1 MSLANRFTL
10 WCLLL
15 LPFNFACAEDLL
27 TVYQQA
33 VNGDPRLKAAG
44 LKVDIVTAQKE
55 QSFGEF
61 LPQVSASGNW
71 SQNDQTVGNST
82 TSVNTTYPGKRY
94 TVSVNQSLV
103 DFAKFWNWRRAR
115 ETENVYIEERVEAEN
130 ALIDDVVERYFDVL
144 QAEDQL
150 TLLRG
155 EADALDKHLEQIK
168 RQFDKQLIKITDLYE
183 VEARIDQVQASEIEA
198 ETALIKAKE
207 NLKELT
213 NSIPEGLY
221 RLREDIDYQPLEG
234 NLEDWIGMAKS
245 ENPLLRAQ
253 VLAIEA
259 ASDDVAMQRSRHLPV
274 VDLQFNYFN
283 ADTGFQSS
291 RTPQTEVQVAA
302 INVTVPIFNGGV
314 ISEKTNEAQH
324 RLELAK
330 NENDSKTRAL
340 IKEISDAFLT
350 SNSSVRRISASAKAL
365 ASAKKSREAKEKG
378 FKFGLETVN
387 DVLDAQQ
394 AEFRAKRDLS
404 QGRYNYV
411 KSRMRFLHAV
421 GVISTQNLQEINDWL
436 QKPEQTNNN

>member
-1 MSLANRFTL
+1 MDLANRL
-10 WCLLL
+10 AVSLMLLVPL
-15 LPFNFACAEDLL
+15 NQACAEDLL

-33 VNGDPRLKAAG
+33 VNGDPRLKAAS

-61 LPQVSASGNW
+61 LPQVSATGNW
-71 SQNDQTVGNST
+71 SHNDQTVGNST
-82 TSVNTTYPGKRY
+82 RSVNTTYPGKRY
-94 TVSVNQSLV
+94 YISVNQSLI
-103 DFAKFWNWRRAR
+103 DFTKFWNWRRAR
-115 ETENVYIEERVEAEN
+115 ETENAYLEEQVEAEN

-150 TLLRG
+150 NLLRG
-155 EADALDKHLEQIK
+155 EAEALEKQLEQIK
-168 RQFDKQLIKITDLYE
+168 RQFEKQLVKITDLYE
-183 VEARIDQVQASEIEA
+183 VEARVDQVKASEIEA
-198 ETALIKAKE
+198 ETALVKAKE

-213 NSIPEGLY
+213 NATSESLY

-234 NLEDWIGMAKS
+234 NLEDWIGMARS

-253 VLAIEA
+253 VNTIEA

-274 VDLQFNYFN
+274 VDLQFNYYN
-283 ADTGFQSS
+283 TDTGYQSS
-291 RTPQTEVQVAA
+291 RTPQTEIQVAA
-302 INVTVPIFNGGV
+302 INVTVPIFSGGV
-314 ISEKTNEAQH
+314 ISEKANEAQH

-340 IKEISDAFLT
+340 IKEISDAFLS
-350 SNSSVRRISASAKAL
+350 SNSSVRRIAASAKAL

-404 QGRYNYV
+404 QGRYSYV
-411 KSRMRFLHAV
+411 KNRMRFLHAV

-436 QKPEQTNNN
+436 QKPAQTSTN